1 MYQDI
6 QHSYFVFGSFF
17 FSDVISWNI
26 VVSEVY
32 IILLF
37 IVLWPRT
44 SIFVIF
50 GIMFCSVISKLPI
63 SDYLVATK
71 LSFKNDGMRSY
82 KVQYF
87 DIVLVLLGSIFY
99 NRSIIYIHQTFLKV
113 VVHVIIIDH

>member
-1 MYQDI
+1 M
-6 QHSYFVFGSFF
+6 
-17 FSDVISWNI
+17 
-26 VVSEVY
+26 
-32 IILLF
+32 
-37 IVLWPRT
+37 LWPRSGVKTILPLFSLFPSFNKGQQNTRT

-50 GIMFCSVISKLPI
+50 CIMFCSVISKLPI

-99 NRSIIYIHQTFLKV
+99 NRSIIYIHQKFLKV
-113 VVHVIIIDH
+113 VVHVIIIDY